1 MNGRGLVPVGD
12 WRGGP
17 DWKDVDNM
25 AALQDERTY
34 GLSCVKE
41 AERLSVHHVK
51 LTLSAI
57 RAIENYQNSKVPSSL
72 TPTIRFDL
80 NKGHILI
87 PRPDSEAEV
96 KKFTFDVTNVAKD
109 DPHGSFMCVQ
119 QHMKSNGKDKLHSLG
134 SIQERITV
142 HASDDTY
149 NTARQSMAQAKEDDK
164 NRSAIVLKL
173 DGSYEDNK
181 VPVRKPALIVSDE
194 APTRKRPTP
203 VNIASLM
210 KKSSISRRP
219 FRERVMHLLALK
231 PYNKPELL
239 LRLQKDG
246 LSTQDKDSL
255 DGLLQQVGSL
265 CAKDCTYTLNDSM
278 YSEVQKNWPGYSEE
292 DQQLLKRI
300 LVRKLGQ
307 EHKLSGQSEPTVPHN
322 SFVQKRLTTKKAE
335 FMDPLCNKKHR
346 ISHFSQS
353 KPAFNGKANSSN
365 GKGPVSVP
373 ADLFVPDPVS
383 SSSHLPGPQDIISK
397 SSSGEQRDC
406 VNQEASERLVHPP
419 QMNCVLKT
427 KHKTRYSP
435 YGKPRTSDREKPHKE
450 RSSGKKPNSDPK
462 GSTPRNETDSNGL
475 CGVSSIPTST
485 SETPDYILKYPAIS
499 SSEQRQ
505 KYKNDFNAEYQA
517 YRALHARIER
527 VTRRFTVLDEKL
539 KQLSPGTEDYKT
551 IHDEILQE
559 YYKIKKTNRNY
570 SGDKQQCQHLHNKL
584 AHIKKMIAQYDQLH

>member
-1 MNGRGLVPVGD
+1 
-12 WRGGP
+12 
-17 DWKDVDNM
+17 M

-57 RAIENYQNSKVPSSL
+57 RAIENYQNSKK
-72 TPTIRFDL
+72 I
-80 NKGHILI
+80 II
-87 PRPDSEAEV
+87 PWPDSETEV
-96 KKFTFDVTNVAKD
+96 KPLTFDVANVARD

-119 QHMKSNGKDKLHSLG
+119 QHKKSNGKEKLHSLG
-134 SIQERITV
+134 SIQERITI

-149 NTARQSMAQAKEDDK
+149 DKARQSMAQAKEDDK

-181 VPVRKPALIVSDE
+181 LPVRKPAHGVSDE

-246 LSTQDKDSL
+246 LSTEDKDSL
-255 DGLLQQVGSL
+255 DGLMQQVGSL
-265 CAKDCTYTLNDSM
+265 CAKDCTYTLNDNM
-278 YSEVQKNWPGYSEE
+278 YAEVQRNWPGYSEE

-300 LVRKLGQ
+300 LVRKLRQ
-307 EHKLSGQSEPTVPHN
+307 EHKLSGQSEPTTPHIPI
-322 SFVQKRLTTKKAE
+322 SQKRPATNKAE
-335 FMDPLCNKKHR
+335 ATDPVCNKKHR
-346 ISHFSQS
+346 ISHFSQP
-353 KPAFNGKANSSN
+353 KPAFNGKVNSSN
-365 GKGPVSVP
+365 GKGPLSVP
-373 ADLFVPDPVS
+373 ADLFTPDLVS
-383 SSSHLPGPQDIISK
+383 SSSHLPGLQDIISN

-406 VNQEASERLVHPP
+406 INQEASERLVHPP
-419 QMNCVLKT
+419 QTNCGVKN
-427 KHKTRYSP
+427 KRKTRYSTH
-435 YGKPRTSDREKPHKE
+435 GKQRIPGREKPHKE
-450 RSSGKKPNSDPK
+450 RSSGKKPKSDPTS
-462 GSTPRNETDSNGL
+462 STLQNDTDPNGA

-485 SETPDYILKYPAIS
+485 SDTPDYILKYPAIS
-499 SSEQRQ
+499 TSDQRQ
-505 KYKNDFNAEYQA
+505 KYKNDFNAEYLT
-517 YRALHARIER
+517 YRDLHARIER
-527 VTRRFTVLDEKL
+527 VTRRFTLLDEKL
-539 KQLSPGTEDYKT
+539 KQLLPGTEDYKT

-559 YYKIKKTNRNY
+559 YYNIKKTNPNY
-570 SGDKQQCQHLHNKL
+570 SGDKQQCEHLHNKL
-584 AHIKKMIAQYDQLH
+584 AHIKKIIAQYDQLH